1 MRHLVKTLAAAA
13 MTVTFLAGPAVANQC
28 PLLIKQLKDAIAKLP
43 AGDAKGKQAQTL
55 VDEAQKLH
63 ETASHAKSVEK
74 ADEAAKV
81 LGIALTKK

>member
-1 MRHLVKTLAAAA
+1 MRLARSLAAATLA
-13 MTVTFLAGPAVANQC
+13 LAALAGPAGASQC

-43 AGDAKGKQAQTL
+43 AGDAKAKQAQAL

-63 ETASHAKSVEK
+63 DSASHAKSVEK

-81 LGIALTKK
+81 LGVSLTKR